1 MVEVLALVLHH
12 DEQAVLAAVEL
23 ARESGVASKTQIL
36 NVLHRLLDVKPAPA
50 PVTSPQALKL
60 AVEPQASVLRYD
72 QLREVRYAS

>member
-23 ARESGVASKTQIL
+23 ALESGAASKIHIL
-36 NVLHRLLDVKPAPA
+36 NVLHRLLDAPA

-60 AVEPQASVLRYD
+60 SVEPQAKVLLYD